1 MNFSELTINPNN
13 KGDNRS
19 ASTTTAANPEIEI
32 RFSETP
38 QLATTSSVNHSHS
51 CSVNQPVSSQ
61 DLQTMIGTHSF
72 EATSGFHWVSTWQL
86 LPLHQKAV
94 IQPPTPDV
102 FSTDTPSNKRSQ
114 KISLKKRKTSKKMKR
129 MM

>member
-1 MNFSELTINPNN
+1 MNFSELTINPSN

-38 QLATTSSVNHSHS
+38 QLATTSSVNHSYS

-61 DLQTMIGTHSF
+61 DLQTMIGTHPF
-72 EATSGFHWVSTWQL
+72 EAPSGFHWVSTWQL
-86 LPLHQKAV
+86 LPLHQKPV
-94 IQPPTPDV
+94 IQPLTPDV

-114 KISLKKRKTSKKMKR
+114 KISLKKRNTSKKMKR

>member
-1 MNFSELTINPNN
+1 MNFSELTISPNN

-38 QLATTSSVNHSHS
+38 QLATTSSVNHSYS

-61 DLQTMIGTHSF
+61 DLQTMIGTHPF
-72 EATSGFHWVSTWQL
+72 EGPSGFHWVSTWQL

-94 IQPPTPDV
+94 SQPPTPDV

-114 KISLKKRKTSKKMKR
+114 KISLKKRKTSKKIKR